1 MQKNDSAGQ
10 PVLDGRVFDAVLDG
24 RVFDAVLFDMDGTL
38 IDSTPAVVRSWLRWA
53 SEFGVDPSF
62 RERGHG
68 LPARALLASLVAAE
82 QVETSIARVLELELA
97 DTDDIVVLPGAAA
110 LMGSIPEAR
119 RAIVTSCARPLADVR
134 LAATRFA
141 APAVVVTVDDTPRG
155 KPHPDPYLE
164 GARRL
169 GFDPARCLV
178 IEDAPAGLTAARAA
192 GCATIGVTG
201 THAAHDLDA
210 DLVVASLADLRV
222 SVTPDGLLLHHLPA

>member
-1 MQKNDSAGQ
+1 MTQPAPTESTDSAGE
-10 PVLDGRVFDAVLDG
+10 PVLDGQ
-24 RVFDAVLFDMDGTL
+24 VFDAVLFDMDGTL

-62 RERGHG
+62 RDQGHG

-82 QVETSIARVLELELA
+82 DVETSIARVLELELA
-97 DTDDIVVLPGAAA
+97 DTDDIVVLPGAVA

-134 LAATRFA
+134 LAATQFP

-155 KPHPDPYLE
+155 KPHPEPYLE

-178 IEDAPAGLTAARAA
+178 IEDAPAGLAAGRAA
-192 GCATIGVTG
+192 GCATIGVAG
-201 THAAHDLDA
+201 THAVADLDA
-210 DLVVASLADLRV
+210 DFVVRSLADLRV
-222 SVTPDGLLLHHLPA
+222 TVTPDGLLLHHLVD